1 MDSET
6 VRKTILPNGLRV
18 LTEHVPYVSSVS
30 LGIWVEA
37 GSRDEYKPHRGILH
51 FIEHM
56 LFKGTEKRTAFE
68 LVHSL
73 ESVGGQIDAFTSRDI
88 TCFFV
93 RCIDEHTEIALDV
106 LGDMLRSSVFD
117 PNAIEKEKGVVVEE
131 IRNVEDT
138 PDELIHD
145 AFGESVWGGHP
156 VGRPILGVQETVV
169 SFQRKDLIDHLREFY
184 TSGSVIVTAAGSLDH
199 DAFVESVKRHI
210 DLPESGGLPR
220 QRSAPPT
227 NPGSARHVDKK
238 IGQTHL
244 CLGTVTC
251 SCRDPRRYDILAA
264 NTILGGGMSSRLFQ
278 EIRERLG
285 LAYAIYTYVDM
296 LADTGLFGVYLACEP
311 AQAARATELV
321 CDAIRKIKTDGVT
334 QSEVDNARAQMKGGL
349 LMGMESMSKRMSRLA
364 KQEIYFG
371 RSKTVAETIADIEGI
386 TRDGIVDLC
395 REMFDVDGFHV
406 VTVGPESDGVA
417 GALERIA

>member
-1 MDSET
+1 
-6 VRKTILPNGLRV
+6 
-18 LTEHVPYVSSVS
+18 
-30 LGIWVEA
+30 
-37 GSRDEYKPHRGILH
+37 
-51 FIEHM
+51 M

-93 RCIDEHTEIALDV
+93 RCLDEHTEIALDV

-278 EIRERLG
+278 KIRERLG

-349 LMGMESMSKRMSRLA
+349 LMGMESMSKRMSVWPNRRSTLGGPKRLQRPSRIL
-364 KQEIYFG
+364 KG
-371 RSKTVAETIADIEGI
+371 
-386 TRDGIVDLC
+386 LL
-395 REMFDVDGFHV
+395 EMG
-406 VTVGPESDGVA
+406 
-417 GALERIA
+417 